1 MITLIEPTRQ
11 KNGLFAVKDE
21 LNANIYNIQKHNL
34 SGRFIGL
41 VIRYNLSTNN
51 FHMDGTTWRRYVAYD
66 INLNELHQL
75 VSDTIT
81 KGQKK

>member
-1 MITLIEPTRQ
+1 MITLITPTTH

-21 LNANIYNIQKHNL
+21 LNSNIYNIQKHNF
-34 SGRFIGL
+34 SGRYIGL

-51 FHMDGTTWRRYVAYD
+51 FLMDGTTWRRYVAYD

-75 VSDTIT
+75 VNKTLT
-81 KGQKK
+81 KG

>member
-1 MITLIEPTRQ
+1 MITIIAPTTQ

-21 LNANIYNIQKHNL
+21 LNANIYNIQKRNL
-34 SGRFIGL
+34 NGRYIGL

-51 FHMDGTTWRRYVAYD
+51 FQMDGTTWRRYIAYD

-81 KGQKK
+81 KGQ